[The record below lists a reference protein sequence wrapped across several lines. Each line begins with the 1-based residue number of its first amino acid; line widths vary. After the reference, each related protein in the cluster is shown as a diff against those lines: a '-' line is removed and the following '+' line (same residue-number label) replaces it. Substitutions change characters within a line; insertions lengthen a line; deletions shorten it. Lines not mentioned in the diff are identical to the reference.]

1 MTAPGSN
8 RTCAWTLRGNPR
20 EILALAIAHQ
30 VKLKT
35 GAVMCLGK
43 SALTTGYLS
52 SFRII
57 HQSNPSPL
65 KCHIDRRY
73 KEKSSRIFSARR
85 SLSSGFAFP
94 GSGWDTDQL
103 LKGDRR
109 DHGPVCYYLAKSII
123 FSKTVGIY
131 GEND

>member
-1 MTAPGSN
+1 MPYRS
-8 RTCAWTLRGNPR
+8 
-20 EILALAIAHQ
+20 Q
-30 VKLKT
+30 VQ
-35 GAVMCLGK
+35 GK
-43 SALTTGYLS
+43 IKQNFQCNA
-52 SFRII
+52 
-57 HQSNPSPL
+57 
-65 KCHIDRRY
+65 
-73 KEKSSRIFSARR
+73 
-85 SLSSGFAFP
+85 LSSGFAFP